1 MKKIFRILL
10 TAIVLVMVLSTAVSA
25 ATPYVTYTYSSNG
38 YIMNSPDAY
47 VPDVVVDGDYIGSDT
62 QAKSVPISAARDITV
77 GQDGKVYLSDAT
89 QNCIY
94 VMDRYYKHIMTI
106 NSFVN
111 EQGVR
116 DGFNGVSGLYV
127 NDKCIYACDTD
138 NSRIVMFDLD
148 GNFIKTVRQPE
159 SALFKTDSI
168 YRPVAVAVDEY
179 DRMFI
184 VSSTTY
190 EGIIVMG
197 DDGSFYGYIGAQKV
211 ALTAWEIFWRTVNPS
226 SASDVEYVSAEYNN
240 ITIDSQNFIYV
251 TTTGIDED
259 QQYSAMVGKSKE
271 GTYAPV
277 KKLNASGADVMN
289 RNGFYPPSGEVMI
302 MPVSSDDGSAAEKFG
317 PSKIVDAAVGPE
329 GTWSIIDQ
337 RRSRVFTYDSEG
349 NLLFA
354 FGDSGNQKGSISS
367 IKAVCYQGDNMLLLD
382 ADNGSFTVYRR
393 TEYGD
398 ILTTALKNQNNR
410 NYAAEIDDW
419 REILKRNNNFDV
431 AYNGIA
437 SALFRDKDYEGAMEY
452 YKAAFNKQGYS
463 DAYMQVRKD
472 WMSKYFLIVPVIG
485 IVFIIL
491 IAKFAGFAAKKNK
504 EVSLKVGQKNIKEE
518 LLYAFHVMTH
528 PFDGFWDLKHEK
540 RGSVRGSIIIL
551 IITVLANFYQGMAGG
566 FIYGGFSTVTS
577 SILSI
582 LVPLMLWVIANWCLT
597 TLFQGE
603 GTFKDVFI
611 ASSYA
616 LLPLPIIIIPTSII
630 SNVLTLDEGG
640 LLSMVNGLA
649 FLWVFVLIFFGMM
662 ITHDYSIG
670 KSILTALGTI
680 VGMVFIMFIAVLF
693 STLLTKM
700 VTFVYGIVQEI
711 QYRL

>member
-1 MKKIFRILL
+1 MKNIFRILL

-25 ATPYVTYTYSSNG
+25 AAPYATYVYSSNG
-38 YIMNSPDAY
+38 FVMESPDAY
-47 VPDVVVDGDYIGSDT
+47 VPDVVVDGAYIGSDT

-116 DGFNGVSGLYV
+116 DGFSGVSGLYV
-127 NDKCIYACDTD
+127 NDKYIYACDTD

-211 ALTAWEIFWRTVNPS
+211 ALSAWEIFWRTVNPS
-226 SASDVEYVSAEYNN
+226 SADSEEYVSAEYNN

-251 TTTGIDED
+251 TTTCIDED

-277 KKLNASGADVMN
+277 KKLNASGADVMS
-289 RNGFYPPSGEVMI
+289 RNGFYPPSGEVEI
-302 MPVSSDDGSAAEKFG
+302 ELGSSDGKSDDNKNG

-337 RRSRVFTYDSEG
+337 RRSKVFTYDSNG
-349 NLLFA
+349 NLLYA
-354 FGDSGNQKGSISS
+354 FGDSGNQKGSISN
-367 IKAVCYQGDNMLLLD
+367 IKAVCYQGNNMLLLD

-398 ILTTALKNQNNR
+398 ILNTALKNQNNR

-437 SALFRDKDYEGAMEY
+437 SALFRDKDYEGAMDY
-452 YKAAFNKQGYS
+452 YRSASNSQGFS
-463 DAYMQVRKD
+463 DSYMQVRKE
-472 WMSKYFLIVPVIG
+472 WMSKYFLIVPVVV

-540 RGSVRGSIIIL
+540 RGSVRASIIIL
-551 IITVLANFYQGMAGG
+551 IVTVLAMFYQGIGG
-566 FIYGGFSTVTS
+566 GEIFGGYSGALNSV
-577 SILSI
+577 LSI

-597 TLFQGE
+597 TLFDGE

-616 LLPLPIIIIPTSII
+616 LLPLPIFIIPTTIV
-630 SNVLTLDEGG
+630 SNFLTLDEGS
-640 LLSMVNGLA
+640 LISMINGLA